1 MEPWR
6 RFREQHPVTRA
17 TIAGRAWEYIA
28 AGQGY
33 PEGRALLLL
42 PGALAVADSTWLT
55 LPHFESRFRVIAPTY
70 APVRAM
76 DALLDGIAGIL
87 DREGIRQAVV
97 SGGSYGGLMAQ
108 AFVRRHPERTER
120 LILSHTMVPDAGRSR
135 ALRIGVKLLGLFP
148 EGLLRA
154 LFRRKLLGIL
164 PDTPELAVFRS
175 YTEDVLGRVTK
186 GEILAL
192 YARVADLFAGPRFRP
207 GDLDNWSGKVLLL
220 FADDDPVTPEPARA
234 ALQALYP
241 RAEVHLFSGSGHAT
255 ALLQPERYFEVI
267 DRFLDRS
274 FKTLLLEI
282 PQGGDDVDFER
293 VQDHGRDVEL

>member
-6 RFREQHPVTRA
+6 RFREQHPLSRV
-17 TIAGRAWEYIA
+17 TIAGQAWEYIA
-28 AGQGY
+28 AGQGD
-33 PEGRALLLL
+33 RTLLLL

-55 LPHFESRFRVIAPTY
+55 LPHFEDRFRVIAPTY
-70 APVRAM
+70 APVRTM
-76 DALLDGIAGIL
+76 DALMNGIGGIAGIL
-87 DREGIRQAVV
+87 DREGIDKAIV

-120 LILSHTMVPDAGRSR
+120 LILSHTMVPEAGRAR
-135 ALRIGVKLLGLFP
+135 ALRMGVKLLGLFP
-148 EGLLRA
+148 QGLLRA
-154 LFRRKLLGIL
+154 LFRKKLLGIL

-175 YTEDVLGRVTK
+175 YTEDVLGRVSK

-192 YARVADLFAGPRFRP
+192 YARVADLFSGPRFQP
-207 GDLDNWSGKVLLL
+207 GDLDGWPGKVLLL

-255 ALLQPERYFEVI
+255 ALLQPERYFAVI
-267 DRFLDRS
+267 DRFLDVR
-274 FKTLLLEI
+274 
-282 PQGGDDVDFER
+282 
-293 VQDHGRDVEL
+293 